1 MPLRRLTQFISLLR
15 RATPAR
21 VAWFGLASLLLFLA
35 AFAIWVAVAT
45 HQASDAVSRSTS
57 LSNAYEAAH
66 FAVASEE
73 ALERKYRLEPSPEVL
88 RSHRA
93 AAADLV
99 AALESARVAGTADD
113 ARLVAQLLD
122 WHRTYLASTAR
133 MFAAVDLGDSSLVL
147 AIDNQEVDP
156 VFGAIEARVSQAAA
170 DHTVWASNE
179 LANLARTEGFI
190 LVATPLVFIVG
201 LVLLLLFRVAF
212 RGYERRIQAGAQRE
226 LLLVRVSEERFR
238 SLVQNAADVLVIAAA
253 DGRLRYASP
262 AAERNWG
269 HSPAALTGSRVSD
282 VVHPED
288 LEAARAFFAECVRST
303 GVNIATQLRIRTA
316 DGTWRNVEVI
326 GYNLLED
333 DSVSGVVLTLHDVT
347 ERKSFEEQL
356 TKLAF
361 RDPLTDLA
369 NRALFTDRLEQAL
382 ARATR
387 RMRSVGL
394 LFLDIDNFKDVNDRL
409 GHGAGD
415 RLLVIVA
422 DRLRQVLRGE
432 DTAAR
437 IGGDEFTVLIEEI
450 VDEDTAIEIVSR
462 IEAALA
468 EPVSLD
474 GHELSI
480 TASIGIAVGG
490 RAAESSES
498 LLRKADLA
506 MYRAKANGKAR
517 HETFE
522 PSMESCAMERI
533 ALETDLRHA
542 LGHGEF
548 RVVYQ
553 PIVSLDNGRLV
564 GVEALVRWDHPTRGL
579 VMPADF
585 IPFAEESGLIVP
597 IGLAVLQDACRHG
610 AAWNHDAPHSPIG
623 VSVNLSARQF
633 QYAGLV
639 DDIGSALRDSGLN
652 PALLTLEITESD
664 VMRDPL
670 VAADRLREIKLIG
683 VKIAVDDFGT
693 GYSSLAYLKNF
704 PVDSLKI
711 DRTFI
716 SGVGVDKDD
725 SAIVRSVVALGHAL
739 DLSVTG
745 EGIETPEQRA
755 YLQDLGCDLGQG
767 YLFDRPLPAAAIE
780 AAIATHGRSSSPIS
794 RRSGRRKTA

>member
-1 MPLRRLTQFISLLR
+1 MPLRRLNPFISLLR
-15 RATPAR
+15 QATPAR

-45 HQASDAVSRSTS
+45 HQAADAVSRSTS

-66 FAVASEE
+66 FAVANEE

-88 RSHRA
+88 RSHQA

-99 AALESARVAGTADD
+99 AALESARAAGTADD

-147 AIDNQEVDP
+147 SIDNQEVDP
-156 VFGAIEARVSQAAA
+156 VFGAIETRVSQAAA
-170 DHTVWASNE
+170 DHGVWAANE

-212 RGYERRIQAGAQRE
+212 RGYERRIEAGAQRE

-288 LEAARAFFAECVRST
+288 LEAARAFYAECVRST
-303 GVNIATQLRIRTA
+303 GVNIATQLRIRAA

-333 DSVSGVVLTLHDVT
+333 DAVNGVVLTLHDVT

-409 GHGAGD
+409 GHAAGD

-437 IGGDEFTVLIEEI
+437 IGGDEFTVLLEEI
-450 VDEDTAIEIVSR
+450 GDEDAAIDVVDR
-462 IEAALA
+462 IEVALA
-468 EPVSLD
+468 EPVTLD
-474 GHELSI
+474 GHDLSI
-480 TASIGIAVGG
+480 TASIGIAVSGP
-490 RAAESSES
+490 ASELPES

-506 MYRAKANGKAR
+506 MYRAKSNGKAR

-522 PSMESCAMERI
+522 PSMESRAMERI
-533 ALETDLRHA
+533 ELEVDLRHA

-553 PIVSLDNGRLV
+553 PIVSLDDGHLV

-585 IPFAEESGLIVP
+585 IPFAEQSGLIVP
-597 IGLAVLQDACRHG
+597 IGLVVLQDACRHG
-610 AAWNHDAPHSPIG
+610 AAWNGDARHDPIG
-623 VSVNLSARQF
+623 ISVNLSARQF
-633 QYAGLV
+633 QHVGLV
-639 DDIGSALRDSGLN
+639 DDIRSALRDSGLN

-670 VAADRLREIKLIG
+670 VAADRLREIKVIG

-711 DRTFI
+711 DRAFI

-755 YLQDLGCDLGQG
+755 YLHDLGCDLGQG

-780 AAIATHGRSSSPIS
+780 AAIAAHGRSSSPIS
-794 RRSGRRKTA
+794 GRRARRKTA